1 MLCFVFM
8 IIVGLFESW
17 FLVDV
22 MELKGYERSDG
33 SFLLVLVG
41 IGSTIARVIAV
52 GLKLVIK

>member
-1 MLCFVFM
+1 M

-33 SFLLVLVG
+33 SFLLVVVG
-41 IGSTIARVIAV
+41 IGSTIARIYAV
-52 GLKLVIK
+52 GLKLLFK